1 VTALVKPAGTPPTPP
16 PGVPAG
22 AKPKS
27 LYGGARRK
35 LAPSEVGKAKARKD

>member
-1 VTALVKPAGTPPTPP
+1 MNAQTPP

-22 AKPKS
+22 AKRLS

-35 LAPSEVGKAKARKD
+35 LAPSELGKIKGKKD